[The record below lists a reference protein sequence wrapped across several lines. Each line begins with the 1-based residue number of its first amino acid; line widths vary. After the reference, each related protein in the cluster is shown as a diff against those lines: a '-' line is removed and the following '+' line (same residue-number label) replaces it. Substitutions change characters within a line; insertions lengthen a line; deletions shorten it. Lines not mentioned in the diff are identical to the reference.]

1 MVKKSLVMKNG
12 KSGFDQLN
20 LQPLSQSQGIA
31 IGLIVERCKL
41 TSSIVTTSY
50 MYAVLRFTGGV
61 VSRPMIIDLR
71 SRPIIEPLL
80 FQPESSKN
88 W

>member
-12 KSGFDQLN
+12 KSGFDQL
-20 LQPLSQSQGIA
+20 

-71 SRPIIEPLL
+71 SQPIIEPLL